1 LLFRN
6 KDKILIHKNKRGV
19 LNTMETRYKIIINDV
34 SEEFITTLIE
44 KGYIVERFDIN
55 EELVK
60 ASEVEKE
67 IVETKIELPE
77 YVVEIQSIIEQE
89 ILKANYESQLKV
101 EKAEAKLRKV
111 MSIFDEDEDKVEE

>member
-1 LLFRN
+1 
-6 KDKILIHKNKRGV
+6 
-19 LNTMETRYKIIINDV
+19 METRYKIIINDV

-67 IVETKIELPE
+67 IVETKI
-77 YVVEIQSIIEQE
+77 
-89 ILKANYESQLKV
+89 
-101 EKAEAKLRKV
+101 
-111 MSIFDEDEDKVEE
+111 

>member
-1 LLFRN
+1 
-6 KDKILIHKNKRGV
+6 
-19 LNTMETRYKIIINDV
+19 METRYKIIINDV

-44 KGYIVERFDIN
+44 KGYIVERFDID

>member
-1 LLFRN
+1 
-6 KDKILIHKNKRGV
+6 
-19 LNTMETRYKIIINDV
+19 METRYKIIINDV

-67 IVETKIELPE
+67 IVETKIARPLMQKASRTNFSNKSPDTLAPT
-77 YVVEIQSIIEQE
+77 IKPK
-89 ILKANYESQLKV
+89 LKP
-101 EKAEAKLRKV
+101 R
-111 MSIFDEDEDKVEE
+111 